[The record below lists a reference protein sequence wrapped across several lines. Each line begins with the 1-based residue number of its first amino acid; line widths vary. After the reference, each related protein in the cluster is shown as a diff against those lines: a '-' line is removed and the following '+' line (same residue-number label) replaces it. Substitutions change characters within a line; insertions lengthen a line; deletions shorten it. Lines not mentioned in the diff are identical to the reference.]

1 MDTISLD
8 CSVDAHPV
16 SGVRHNRRSR
26 LNACG
31 ALIRGRGEN
40 IIFDDI
46 VHDRIIM
53 EFLLNELETMYA
65 DKYQNVVK
73 VLLLMKHLKS
83 HQVMLYNLLI
93 QLFSLKEASIVI
105 TETQPHTKSCMCW
118 AYITLLILKTLLYS
132 KNIKLI
138 ILRIIQTWHQTI
150 IYVKMYIQ
158 LRTDNGIL
166 CIKC

>member
-73 VLLLMKHLKS
+73 VFVINETSKIASGYALQPLNTTILFKGGFDSDNRNATS
-83 HQVMLYNLLI
+83 HEVMHVLGLYHTFDIESPFVFEKYKTDNITDYSDMASDYNL
-93 QLFSLKEASIVI
+93 
-105 TETQPHTKSCMCW
+105 C
-118 AYITLLILKTLLYS
+118 
-132 KNIKLI
+132 KNVY
-138 ILRIIQTWHQTI
+138 TTSH
-150 IYVKMYIQ
+150 
-158 LRTDNGIL
+158 
-166 CIKC
+166 